1 MALLFKLSNFRHVVL
16 WNREYFEHNPKEVAK
31 LERNI
36 MQNALNVPEKAKIK
50 GYIYIEKSNSLQPI
64 SVELEVKRK
73 KKTSSSLHL

>member
-31 LERNI
+31 LESNI
-36 MQNALNVPEKAKIK
+36 MQNALNVPEKATIK
-50 GYIYIEKSNSLQPI
+50 RYIYIEKGNSLQPI

-73 KKTSSSLHL
+73 KN

>member
-1 MALLFKLSNFRHVVL
+1 
-16 WNREYFEHNPKEVAK
+16 
-31 LERNI
+31 